1 MALARNFF
9 FSGNTVVLDHG
20 LGLYPFYG
28 HLESMAVKE
37 GETVEARALVGRVG
51 ATGRVTGA
59 HLHWA
64 VRLNNTRVNPL
75 DLLALFSQ

>member
-1 MALARNFF
+1 
-9 FSGNTVVLDHG
+9 
-20 LGLYPFYG
+20 
-28 HLESMAVKE
+28 MAVKE
-37 GETVEARALVGRVG
+37 GETVEAGALVGRVG

-64 VRLNNTRVNPL
+64 ARLNNTRVNPL